1 MGLVT
6 TFCPPMTTCAGEV
19 VQTVNLGSS
28 FRRTKIDKV
37 CERRNIGAVM
47 AARPTNISL
56 TPELKAFIDS
66 RVRSGLYGNSSDVIR
81 AGLRAL
87 VREEL
92 GPSLKRF

>member
-1 MGLVT
+1 
-6 TFCPPMTTCAGEV
+6 
-19 VQTVNLGSS
+19 
-28 FRRTKIDKV
+28 
-37 CERRNIGAVM
+37 M

-66 RVRSGLYGNSSDVIR
+66 RVRSGLYGNSSEVIR

-92 GPSLKRF
+92 GPSLKKFEKIMAVLPPDPITSGIEQDIERRIRRARAAEKRKTKE